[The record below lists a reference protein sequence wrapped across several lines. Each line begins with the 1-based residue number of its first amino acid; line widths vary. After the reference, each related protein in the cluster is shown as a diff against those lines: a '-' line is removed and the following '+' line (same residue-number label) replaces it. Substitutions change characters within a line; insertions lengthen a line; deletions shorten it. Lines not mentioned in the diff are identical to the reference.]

1 MCHHSTIQTHRR
13 TELQPMS
20 HRYHTNPVNLR
31 TIVVKYQQYKTSHSQ
46 QLTYK
51 QTNHLPADQ
60 SLVRT
65 YHNLQQSN
73 KVQAIAKQTLKLP
86 KSVNQH
92 PLDLHMSH
100 HLNYILHS
108 KQVIKVTPRH
118 STLIQLHIQLQSP
131 TSLYPLRNIYPEHT
145 PALCYQRPT
154 YIFNNLSIPKTQST
168 ERYTTVSWRASRNPQ
183 PGPEALSHNCTLSAQ
198 PQVFTKTVKNS
209 YHRPAK
215 IITNTSN
222 QTHSVHQKRT
232 NQPPSKHINPCPELK
247 TYAMNWLTPQ
257 RNSTSPR
264 HQPNGSSHQNIPTKQ
279 FSKLQHQHP
288 AAINKP
294 SNISLTTDHP
304 TPTMGKLTKTA
315 GNLAPQK
322 ACLL

>member
-20 HRYHTNPVNLR
+20 HRYHTNNYSSKISATNPSSEH
-31 TIVVKYQQYKTSHSQ
+31 TT
-46 QLTYK
+46 TYSK
-51 QTNHLPADQ
+51 
-60 SLVRT
+60 
-65 YHNLQQSN
+65 SN

-183 PGPEALSHNCTLSAQ
+183 PGPEALSHNF
-198 PQVFTKTVKNS
+198 FTKTVKTAITDPPKSCNPPTPTPS
-209 YHRPAK
+209 ASKLKLK
-215 IITNTSN
+215 IPIEEPILATKHTVYIKREPTNHHPNTL
-222 QTHSVHQKRT
+222 
-232 NQPPSKHINPCPELK
+232 I
-247 TYAMNWLTPQ
+247 
-257 RNSTSPR
+257 NSTSPR